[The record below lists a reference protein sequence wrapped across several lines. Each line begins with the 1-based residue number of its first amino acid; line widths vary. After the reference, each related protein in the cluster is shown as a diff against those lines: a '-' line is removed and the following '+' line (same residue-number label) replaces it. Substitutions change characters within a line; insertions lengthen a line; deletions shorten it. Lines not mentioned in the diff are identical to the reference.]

1 MGHAVARP
9 TSKSMVSIA
18 TPLAPVGA
26 IASTFD
32 LRSSSVNMSK
42 LAILAFSASARNAA
56 PMPAPIAPNMT
67 QLSALNISTGS
78 QYAGSSGP
86 ASAQR
91 GPASD
96 ATAQRRTVMGNGAE
110 WSGME
115 RGVEWNGVE

>member
-1 MGHAVARP
+1 
-9 TSKSMVSIA
+9 MVSIA